1 MTLPWWQ
8 KPFQFHLDAL
18 SLPSR
23 TPSCS
28 GEPLQPLAAAGRQKA
43 RLQQGLDITTETEE
57 TVLEAT
63 ESRHIESR
71 PSHPSTI
78 YTIYVVKMF
87 MGGLGGVND
96 QRPAFLPTVSAVW
109 GV

>member
-43 RLQQGLDITTETEE
+43 RLQQGLDITTETKETEE
-57 TVLEAT
+57 
-63 ESRHIESR
+63 
-71 PSHPSTI
+71 
-78 YTIYVVKMF
+78 
-87 MGGLGGVND
+87 G
-96 QRPAFLPTVSAVW
+96 QRPKAGTYRITTFTSLDYIYYICYKDVYRRFGGSE
-109 GV
+109 